1 MILEKMILENFRV
14 FEGTQEIVF
23 SNDPIKNVTIIHAE
37 NGFGKTTLLKALLWG
52 FYGHEGLLGNDGK
65 ADDFERPYELIHEG
79 QLAQAGG
86 WDDLYTS
93 VKIIFNHF

>member
-79 QLAQAGG
+79 QLAQA
-86 WDDLYTS
+86 
-93 VKIIFNHF
+93 V

>member
-37 NGFGKTTLLKALLWG
+37 NGFGKTTFLTSLVWCI
-52 FYGHEGLLGNDGK
+52 YGKHMQDVQ
-65 ADDFERPYELIHEG
+65 PYFKE
-79 QLAQAGG
+79 
-86 WDDLYTS
+86 
-93 VKIIFNHF
+93 KIIFNLS

>member
-37 NGFGKTTLLKALLWG
+37 NGFGKTTLLKA
-52 FYGHEGLLGNDGK
+52 
-65 ADDFERPYELIHEG
+65 
-79 QLAQAGG
+79 
-86 WDDLYTS
+86 
-93 VKIIFNHF
+93 